1 MLSRTAETLALLG
14 DETRLRLC
22 ALLRGRELRVTDLV
36 RITGIPQSRVSTHLG
51 RLKEARYVVDRRE
64 GQQSFYAL
72 TAEELS
78 PASRALLEELV
89 GSPDPTLQ
97 SDRAR
102 ALELEAARRG
112 EAGAPL
118 EDDIERDYSPGRSW
132 RSLALGLAAGLE
144 LGAVLDIGCGD
155 GAASA
160 CVSPYCRAL
169 VCIDSDPA
177 MVQQAR
183 ERFAAESHVQVRLAD
198 AHALPSPAEAFDTVL
213 LFHTLTYAE
222 APAQVLSEGARV
234 LRKGGRMI
242 VLCLDQHDH
251 RDVTR
256 RYRERHP
263 GFSPAQAGNLLS
275 AAGLEVSHAGVA
287 CREDRKPHLQ
297 VVLAVAA
304 KPSAGPRR
312 GQPPSTHRNA

>member
-22 ALLRGRELRVTDLV
+22 ALLRDRELRVTDLV
-36 RITGIPQSRVSTHLG
+36 RITGIAQSRVSTHLG

-72 TAEELS
+72 TAEQLS
-78 PASRALLEELV
+78 PASRALLEELSD
-89 GSPDPTLQ
+89 SPDPTLR

-102 ALELEAARRG
+102 ALALEAARRG
-112 EAGAPL
+112 DAGEPL
-118 EDDIERDYSPGRSW
+118 ADDIERDYSPGRSW

-144 LGAVLDIGCGD
+144 LGAVLDVGCGD

-160 CVSPYCRAL
+160 CVVPYCRSL
-169 VCIDSDPA
+169 TCIDADPS
-177 MVQQAR
+177 MVGRAS
-183 ERFAAESHVQVRLAD
+183 ERFAAEAHVQVRQAD
-198 AHALPSPAEAFDTVL
+198 AHALPFQAEAFDSVL
-213 LFHTLTYAE
+213 VFHTLAYAE
-222 APAQVLSEGARV
+222 APAQLLRESARV
-234 LRKGGRMI
+234 LRTGGRII
-242 VLCLDQHDH
+242 VLCLDRHDH
-251 RDVTR
+251 REVTR

-263 GFSPAQAGNLLS
+263 GFSPDQASDLLS
-275 AAGLEVSHAGVA
+275 AAGLEVLQAAVA

-304 KPSAGPRR
+304 KPLA
-312 GQPPSTHRNA
+312 